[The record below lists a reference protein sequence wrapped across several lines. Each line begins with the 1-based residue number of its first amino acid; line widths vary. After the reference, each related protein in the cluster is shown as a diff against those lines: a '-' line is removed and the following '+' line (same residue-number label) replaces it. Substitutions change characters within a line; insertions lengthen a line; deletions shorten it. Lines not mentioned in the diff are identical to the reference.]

1 MKKVEVCVCVR
12 ERERKRDR
20 DKYVS
25 MKEVEVCE
33 DREEKCIRKRER
45 VPIGKRKI
53 IYMQVGY
60 REREL
65 IGKKERKLCRK
76 ESIDVKYISRKQR
89 DLDRQVKVGNG
100 ARIRD

>member
-1 MKKVEVCVCVR
+1 MCEREKERNRDSYKYVSMKKVEVCVCVR

-53 IYMQVGY
+53 IYM
-60 REREL
+60 
-65 IGKKERKLCRK
+65 
-76 ESIDVKYISRKQR
+76 
-89 DLDRQVKVGNG
+89 
-100 ARIRD
+100 

>member
-1 MKKVEVCVCVR
+1 
-12 ERERKRDR
+12 
-20 DKYVS
+20 

-33 DREEKCIRKRER
+33 DREEKCIRKRERER

>member
-1 MKKVEVCVCVR
+1 MCVCER

-45 VPIGKRKI
+45 ERVTIGKRKI
-53 IYMQVGY
+53 IYM
-60 REREL
+60 
-65 IGKKERKLCRK
+65 
-76 ESIDVKYISRKQR
+76 
-89 DLDRQVKVGNG
+89 
-100 ARIRD
+100 